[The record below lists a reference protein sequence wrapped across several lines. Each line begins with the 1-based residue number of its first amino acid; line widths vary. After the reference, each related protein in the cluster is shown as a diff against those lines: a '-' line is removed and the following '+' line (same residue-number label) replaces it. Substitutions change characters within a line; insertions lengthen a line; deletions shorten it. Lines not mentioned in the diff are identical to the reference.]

1 MIKLVEFVVR
11 KEELSHAE
19 FADYWLH
26 DHSPIAKEM
35 PGLKRYVTSLPADPE
50 QSEYD
55 GVLELYFEDMDALS
69 AAFDSE
75 AGQRTMA
82 DAESFLQVGAGPRM
96 IVEETVQLDETA

>member
-55 GVLELYFEDMDALS
+55 GVLELYFEDTDALS
-69 AAFDSE
+69 EAFDSE

-82 DAESFLQVGAGPRM
+82 DAESFLQVGEGPRM

>member
-26 DHSPIAKEM
+26 DHSPVAKDL

-50 QSEYD
+50 QSDYD
-55 GVLELYFEDMDALS
+55 GVLELYFEDMAALS

-75 AGQRTMA
+75 AGERTMA
-82 DAESFLQVGAGPRM
+82 DAESFIDVGAGPRM
-96 IVEETVQLDETA
+96 IVEETVQLDETV